1 MTNLVQDEQKILSK
15 LKTTKPDQTRPKNV
29 QNGIKKVNSVNKNY
43 NTEDKILETM
53 KSIKLKNC
61 EGSDRIPQRM
71 LVDGAIA
78 LLPSLAILFNNV
90 YRQVKIPESIIQHG
104 QSKMQKLDI
113 DIG

>member
-1 MTNLVQDEQKILSK
+1 MTNLLQGEQKILSK
-15 LKTTKPDQTRPKNV
+15 LKTTEPDLTKPNNFY
-29 QNGIKKVNSVNKNY
+29 NGIKKVNSVNKNY
-43 NTEDKILETM
+43 NTEDKILEPM

-90 YRQVKIPESIIQHG
+90 YMSRKGPEVG
-104 QSKMQKLDI
+104 
-113 DIG
+113 